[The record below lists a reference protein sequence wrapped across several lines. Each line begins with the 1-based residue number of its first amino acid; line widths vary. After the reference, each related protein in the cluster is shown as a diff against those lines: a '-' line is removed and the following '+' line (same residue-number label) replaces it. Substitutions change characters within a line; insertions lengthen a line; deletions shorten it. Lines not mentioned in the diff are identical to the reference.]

1 METDFEKNTRLINYG
16 PEGYSNRQFSLKS
29 DLLLSKGDRS
39 INWVN
44 TYGLG
49 HTKEIRKLVLENGMD
64 DFLLRLL
71 QNHGMGNKVIQLE
84 EQLFVAAKIIKTED
98 RNLRSEQMFFVAAKD
113 FVWCIQEKK
122 GDHFDWIRQ
131 RIFDD
136 KGIIRK
142 KRADYLLFFIL
153 ETLVGNHMEKYAQ
166 RIQMDRTMEVILKQ
180 EPTPGFVLEVERK
193 KALINEF
200 KKAVLGLRDIAIKL
214 ERVEIR
220 GFQTKYFSE
229 LKEQINGLI
238 NDIDS
243 DIHELESQINLFF
256 SIQGHRL
263 NQVINTLTIISV
275 IFIPLTF
282 LAAIY
287 GMNFDRM
294 PELHWPN
301 GYFILW
307 GLMVAIALIC
317 VLVFKRKGWF

>member
-16 PEGYSNRQFSLKS
+16 PEGYSNRQFSFKD

-39 INWVN
+39 ISWVN

-49 HTKEIRKLVLENGMD
+49 HIKEFRKLVLENGLD

-71 QNHGMGNKVIQLE
+71 QNQGMGNKVIELE
-84 EQLFVAAKIIKTED
+84 DQLFVAAKIIKTED
-98 RNLRSEQMFFVAAKD
+98 HNLGSEQMFFVVAKD

-153 ETLVGNHMEKYAQ
+153 ETLVGNHKEKYAQ
-166 RIQMDRTMEVILKQ
+166 RIQMGRTLEIIKDQ
-180 EPTPGFVLEVERK
+180 EPTPGFVLEVERR
-193 KALINEF
+193 KAMINEF
-200 KKAVLGLRDIAIKL
+200 KKAAHGLRDISLKL

-243 DIHELESQINLFF
+243 DIHEQESQINLFF

-263 NQVINTLTIISV
+263 NQVIKTLTMISV

-287 GMNFDRM
+287 GMNFKYM
-294 PELHWPN
+294 PELHWPH
-301 GYFILW
+301 GYYMLL
-307 GLMVAIALIC
+307 GLMLVIALIC
-317 VLVFKRKGWF
+317 VLVFKRKRWF